1 MNTKELGDLAK
12 QKTKEINTAY
22 SRLKTD
28 NKFRVIILLLLS
40 AILFTQ
46 ILILVELKSSR
57 IPTIGDLRAAKDSN
71 ERRELMNRRPM
82 VQSND

>member
-1 MNTKELGDLAK
+1 MKPNVLGDFAK

-22 SRLKTD
+22 LRLKTD
-28 NKFRVIILLLLS
+28 NKFRVIMLLLLS

-46 ILILVELKSSR
+46 ILILVELKSTR
-57 IPTIGDLRAAKDSN
+57 IPTIGDLRDAKDSN
-71 ERRELMNRRPM
+71 ERRELINRRPM